1 VGVNRDEV
9 FRLMV
14 KNGRKKESRKYI
26 ITINQ
31 PFII

>member
-14 KNGRKKESRKYI
+14 KNEKKKESMKYI
-26 ITINQ
+26 NIKNQ
-31 PFII
+31 TFII